1 MGDETNGNQKG
12 RLDRIEETLEL
23 LTNEHIQFHEEHR
36 HLLKAQVLLY
46 DSVQKLTETFAETQ
60 RKTEEKLAQLADRH
74 DELATAQRN
83 ADDRMAALIIRPN
96 DLIRRLPKKSLHEI
110 LTPLPATLT

>member
-1 MGDETNGNQKG
+1 MGDEVNGDKKG
-12 RLDRIEETLEL
+12 RLDRIEEILHVL
-23 LTNEHIQFHEEHR
+23 VNEHMDFHEEHR

-83 ADDRMAALIIRPN
+83 ADDRMAALIITAN
-96 DLIRRLPKKSLHEI
+96 DLIRRLPK
-110 LTPLPATLT
+110 

>member
-36 HLLKAQVLLY
+36 HLLKAQAVLY
-46 DSVQKLTETFAETQ
+46 DTVQKLTETFAETQ
-60 RKTEEKLAQLADRH
+60 RKTEEKLAQLTVLHQD
-74 DELATAQRN
+74 LAAAQRN
-83 ADDRMAALIIRPN
+83 ADERMAALIVTVDDIIRHRPQN
-96 DLIRRLPKKSLHEI
+96 
-110 LTPLPATLT
+110 

>member
-36 HLLKAQVLLY
+36 HLLKAQVVLY
-46 DSVQKLTETFAETQ
+46 DTVQKLTETFAETQ
-60 RKTEEKLAQLADRH
+60 RKTEEKLAQLASLHQD
-74 DELATAQRN
+74 LAAAQRN
-83 ADDRMAALIIRPN
+83 ADERMAALIVTVDDIIRHRPQN
-96 DLIRRLPKKSLHEI
+96 
-110 LTPLPATLT
+110 